1 MAALNVIRTI
11 DSYACDLSGARAQAR
26 MDLMMDETNLSVEI
40 LETDGRI
47 IRENNMSQSH
57 FGVGERKGLHWEM
70 LWPVSVRE
78 AVAAAICSSADGLT
92 VRVEHKRVDSS
103 GVSRLWAAVLAPITY
118 GPDDITAIMVVS
130 HPQSANQPV

>member
-1 MAALNVIRTI
+1 MAALNVIRTS

-70 LWPVSVRE
+70 LWPASVRE
-78 AVAAAICSSADGLT
+78 AIAAAICSSADGLT